1 MDKCVAQFSEILAF
15 YRKKYQINL
24 VFFSLSTYL
33 PKFDICTNK
42 GTFNSVSS
50 PLAVKQK
57 AACLGIGKL

>member
-1 MDKCVAQFSEILAF
+1 MDKCVTLFSKILTF

-24 VFFSLSTYL
+24 VFCSLSTSL
-33 PKFDICTNK
+33 PKFDIRTNK

-57 AACLGIGKL
+57 AACLSIGKL